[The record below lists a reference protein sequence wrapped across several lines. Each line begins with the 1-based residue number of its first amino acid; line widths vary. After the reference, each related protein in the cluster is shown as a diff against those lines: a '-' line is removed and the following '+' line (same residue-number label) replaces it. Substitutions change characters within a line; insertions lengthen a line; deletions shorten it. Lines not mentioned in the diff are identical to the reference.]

1 MSQHVSVDSIDH
13 AINQAIISLRYCLP
27 NPLLWHGVAANAC
40 ANSIEALTYQL
51 HNLQARLSSWSH

>member
-1 MSQHVSVDSIDH
+1 MDSIDH